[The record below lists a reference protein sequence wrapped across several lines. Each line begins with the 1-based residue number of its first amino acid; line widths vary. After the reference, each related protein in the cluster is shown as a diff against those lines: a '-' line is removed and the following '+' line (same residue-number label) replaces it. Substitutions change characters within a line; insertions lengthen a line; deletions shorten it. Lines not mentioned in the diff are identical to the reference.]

1 LPSAALGKGFAE
13 CNIAFAECL
22 RHSAKN
28 LNPVV
33 KVSASTINRWYNQR
47 DSVRRGM
54 SVTSNESL
62 GRSLNGNQRG

>member
-1 LPSAALGKGFAE
+1 MCALPSAALGKGFAE

-33 KVSASTINRWYNQR
+33 AVGEEEDNCHAGRKR
-47 DSVRRGM
+47 DGGAVRRG
-54 SVTSNESL
+54 EEE
-62 GRSLNGNQRG
+62 G